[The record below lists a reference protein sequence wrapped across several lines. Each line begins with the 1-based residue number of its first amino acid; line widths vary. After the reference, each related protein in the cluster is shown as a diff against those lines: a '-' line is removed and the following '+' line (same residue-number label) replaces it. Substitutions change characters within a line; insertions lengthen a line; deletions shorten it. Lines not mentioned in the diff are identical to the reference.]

1 MPNLAVADGGQGGS
15 GPLVSRATEVS
26 MAARWSWQ
34 VAKRAATLACQGY
47 HWQDQERCVK
57 NINFPSPFPGL
68 LDEGPQT
75 KKMGFRRKQSWK
87 SHCLL

>member
-1 MPNLAVADGGQGGS
+1 MPNLAVADGGEGRWATGIKSNRGVNGSKVELAGGQEQ
-15 GPLVSRATEVS
+15 PLLPVKGTNGKTKKGAS
-26 MAARWSWQ
+26 
-34 VAKRAATLACQGY
+34 
-47 HWQDQERCVK
+47 K